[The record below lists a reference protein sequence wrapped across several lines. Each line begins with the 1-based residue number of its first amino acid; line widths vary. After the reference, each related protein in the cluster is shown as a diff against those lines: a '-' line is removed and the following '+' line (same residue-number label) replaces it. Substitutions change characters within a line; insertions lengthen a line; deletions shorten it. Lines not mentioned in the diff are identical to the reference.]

1 LKFEIVHALEF
12 VPANDAMPFAFIP
25 DYFDKRTEIKTEI
38 KASGK
43 YNVLEKIIK
52 LGINSIYGKT
62 AQSIDGGSNDE
73 PPRTANPWYAAAIT
87 AWTRR
92 KIMEAALIDPYAIVF
107 FATDGIISARE
118 LTGLEN
124 VLKNGEP
131 SRLGAWE
138 HGVAQGLIAIQSGV
152 YSYLKPGKDAAFIDE
167 TKTRGYRPGQF
178 YTTEKSSRQWMLDEV
193 LPLWEK
199 ASDPANGRMF
209 DASDYPALIKPY
221 RTFVTAGSACASRER
236 WNLCGYWLYGEREI
250 NVHDPGPS
258 KRSLNI
264 SEIDAAN
271 VLNIAKRSRELIAT
285 VPIENHYKG
294 FSKPRVPDWLDE
306 RIGNWSRQDNET
318 REIMKARF
326 GIDED

>member
-1 LKFEIVHALEF
+1 
-12 VPANDAMPFAFIP
+12 
-25 DYFDKRTEIKTEI
+25 
-38 KASGK
+38 
-43 YNVLEKIIK
+43 
-52 LGINSIYGKT
+52 
-62 AQSIDGGSNDE
+62 
-73 PPRTANPWYAAAIT
+73 
-87 AWTRR
+87 
-92 KIMEAALIDPYAIVF
+92 MEAALTDPYAIVF
-107 FATDGIISARE
+107 FATDGIISARG
-118 LTGLEN
+118 LAGLEN

-138 HGVAQGLIAIQSGV
+138 HGVATGLIAIQSGV
-152 YSYLKPGKDAAFIDE
+152 YSYLKPGKEGKIIDE
-167 TKTRGYRPGQF
+167 TRTRGYRPGQF
-178 YTTEKSSRQWMLDEV
+178 YTTEKSSRQWMLDEG

-221 RTFVTAGSACASRER
+221 RTFVTDGSACASRER
-236 WNLCGYWLYGEREI
+236 WNLCGYWLSANAKSTCMIR
-250 NVHDPGPS
+250 GPS

-271 VLNIAKRSRELIAT
+271 ILNIAARSRELVAT
-285 VPIENHYKG
+285 VPIENSYRG